1 MPKRILVIDDD
12 KDIVERYK
20 VALVKE
26 GYEVLCAYDG
36 EEGLEVLKNPATGG
50 IDLVILDLIMPNM
63 SGEKF
68 LKELRKDPNLINT
81 KVLVKSSYLYKFKRR
96 KTGEGEWV
104 EEPILTRIAK
114 KAKKYKEDIK
124 MVEKRRHDRYTETD
138 PYPKLT
144 LGYLAKILVDEVK
157 EILGEK

>member
-1 MPKRILVIDDD
+1 MAKRILVVDDD

-26 GYEVLCAYDG
+26 GYDVLCAYSG
-36 EEGLEVLKNPATGG
+36 KEGLEVLKNNPV
-50 IDLVILDLIMPNM
+50 DLVILDLKMPQM

-68 LKELRKDPNLINT
+68 LKELSKDPNFRDV
-81 KVLVKSSYLYKFKRR
+81 KVLVKSSYLYKFKRKR
-96 KTGEGEWV
+96 TKEGEWV

-138 PYPKLT
+138 PYPNLT
-144 LGYLAKILVDEVK
+144 LGYLAKVLVDEVK